1 MHMQQENI
9 LTANLVAQLQNGGL
23 RKLTRLQKPAKYRRE
38 LGDSSFRA
46 DIFITLSEEGVWC
59 EFDGR
64 STQFIAI
71 EVKVKNWKEGLYQA
85 WRYNAFAEKS
95 YLALFKPYARNVNVE
110 LFRQYNVG
118 LIIFDE
124 TSIEVLNTPR
134 NNKFHG
140 RTYST
145 ELRGR
150 LWSRLSAVKSI

>member
-1 MHMQQENI
+1 MQQENI

-23 RKLTRLQKPAKYRRE
+23 RKLTRLQKTANYRRE

-46 DIFITLSEEGVWC
+46 DIFITFSEEGVEC
-59 EFDGR
+59 KFDSR

-71 EVKVKNWKEGLYQA
+71 EVKVKDWKEGLYQA

-95 YLALFKPYARNVNVE
+95 YLALFKPYAKNINIE

-124 TSIEVLNTPR
+124 TSIEVLNAPK
-134 NNKFHG
+134 NNKFSPK
-140 RTYST
+140 TYSA

-150 LWSRLSAVKSI
+150 LWSRLSAVKSV